1 LKKAE
6 ADFNEAFPVEG
17 PAPAPAPAKV
27 ARPGGG
33 GPRYTEDQL
42 RIGTKLTLEGKT
54 AKEAAEAA
62 GVASPNYFR
71 RVVKE
76 RIEAGAVE
84 VKKAAKKRGGV
95 SGATST
101 RVANRVVK
109 RVRKDD
115 DGPQALKD
123 LLNLSPPKR

>member
-1 LKKAE
+1 VTWQSYYNTQDYDPKGELKKAE

-84 VKKAAKKRGGV
+84 VK
-95 SGATST
+95 
-101 RVANRVVK
+101 